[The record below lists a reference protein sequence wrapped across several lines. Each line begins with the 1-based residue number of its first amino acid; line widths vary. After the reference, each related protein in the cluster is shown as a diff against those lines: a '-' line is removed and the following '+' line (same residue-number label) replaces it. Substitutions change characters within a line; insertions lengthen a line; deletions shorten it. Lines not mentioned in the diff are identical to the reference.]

1 MREKLKIILF
11 SILFV
16 LIGFG
21 IPYLVQF
28 KWNFFGATL
37 VTIGD
42 ILQLWLITPFLTFVA
57 LLLLYFRIFN
67 K

>member
-1 MREKLKIILF
+1 MKDNLKIMF
-11 SILFV
+11 AILFV

-37 VTIGD
+37 VTIAD
-42 ILQLWLITPFLTFVA
+42 ILQLWLITPFLTFIA